1 MNIKRWLTPIIL
13 FGTGM
18 FVLLIVGIFYPS
30 MQAQT
35 SQDIT
40 TIGPAKMSSFTMLS
54 WAMTSWPLLL
64 FCGFILGVLIIV
76 AIAWIQKKH

>member
-1 MNIKRWLTPIIL
+1 
-13 FGTGM
+13 M

-76 AIAWIQKKH
+76 AIAWIGKKH